1 MVAALRDQGGP
12 LGRPDVLAVLSALHG
27 SSTAMS
33 KAELVAA
40 AALDESRW
48 TPISRLLLEAGLVTK
63 EGDRRTARYKL
74 A

>member
-1 MVAALRDQGGP
+1 MVTALRDQGGP
-12 LGRPDVLAVLSALHG
+12 LARPDVLSVLLTLHA
-27 SSTAMS
+27 SSTPLS

-40 AALDESRW
+40 ATLDESRW
-48 TPISRLLLEAGLVTK
+48 TPISRLLLEAGLIVK